1 MEGVNDMAISAW
13 TPLTLKYL
21 CMYNVQKVLPAVYDD
36 SLSYYELLAKIQ
48 DKLNEVIHSENYLNE
63 WQAAQDELMADLEQ
77 LVQDFINGGY
87 KQDFDQFAQDW
98 LDANIQEALTKAAHM
113 VFFGLTEDGYFTAY
127 IPRDWSFVFDTI
139 IDYND
144 PNYGS
149 LTIKY

>member
-1 MEGVNDMAISAW
+1 MEGVNDVAISAW

-48 DKLNEVIHSENYLNE
+48 EKLNEVITSENHLNE
-63 WQAAQDELMADLEQ
+63 WQAAQDELMAELEQ

-87 KQDFDQFAQDW
+87 KQDFDKFAQDW
-98 LDANIQEALTKAAHM
+98 LDENIQEALTKAAHM
-113 VFFGLTEDGYFTAY
+113 VFFGLDDSGYFKAY
-127 IPRDWSFVFDTI
+127 IPTDWSFVFGTVL
-139 IDYND
+139 DYND